1 MKKRIKIGIIILAI
15 LLILSIGSFICINVF
30 FTNCHNRITL
40 ADWLSATCVIFS
52 LAGTL
57 FLSYVTI
64 TQNEKANDTNDKLL
78 NLNKDLQKTTEL
90 QSKLSNQDNYPMIY
104 AENISFIFND
114 INPDNDDNSWGLA
127 EKREKIYFSDFYN
140 LVRYSLDCSSNKT
153 FGKCT
158 NITFELIN
166 KSKSKICEIKVKKID
181 SIYPLKFEVETN
193 FVHSTILKE
202 NDKFKCNF
210 LLYHESDVGD
220 VDHTKT
226 MLFVKFT
233 MEIKLVTGVVFEEEL
248 YVTNANFSE
257 PHSRID
263 SLTLLNGI

>member
-1 MKKRIKIGIIILAI
+1 MKKKIKIGIIILAI

-114 INPDNDDNSWGLA
+114 INPDSDDNSWGLA

-153 FGKCT
+153 FG
-158 NITFELIN
+158 N
-166 KSKSKICEIKVKKID
+166 VQ
-181 SIYPLKFEVETN
+181 
-193 FVHSTILKE
+193 IL
-202 NDKFKCNF
+202 
-210 LLYHESDVGD
+210 H
-220 VDHTKT
+220 
-226 MLFVKFT
+226 
-233 MEIKLVTGVVFEEEL
+233 
-248 YVTNANFSE
+248 
-257 PHSRID
+257 
-263 SLTLLNGI
+263 LN